1 MTSERRKFTGAAP
14 APAAADVAAATGIG
28 EPAAPPAPAADV
40 YLHFWVD
47 KYEPA
52 GASFRTIEI
61 SVGPFDGATAEARA
75 REMMAVGYREGAY
88 HFPPHKI
95 RLVEFRSS

>member
-14 APAAADVAAATGIG
+14 APAATAVAAAAGIG
-28 EPAAPPAPAADV
+28 EAAASADV
-40 YLHFWVD
+40 YLHLWVD
-47 KYEPA
+47 KYEPEA
-52 GASFRTIEI
+52 ASFRTIEI
-61 SVGPFDGATAEARA
+61 SAGPFDGATAEARA